1 MARFRQGPIDWFVI
15 ALSPAL
21 VIGLIVS
28 FLFFLTG
35 VLYGEGGAD
44 APWNYYLFWYIFG
57 MVLTARI
64 SLTQEI
70 ANRASLYSLILA
82 GAVWMFLAGLVKV
95 PGLLEIHVSQEFM
108 TLWVARA
115 IAAILLGLGWF
126 LSWKITIDVTDI
138 EENTRVKSG
147 GHFDLAPEAQSQ
159 NAPLE
164 RYDDSGQKLRKLKKD
179 SRIPKVP
186 VVAFGSEAKSRSPGI
201 WVIGFVLICLPIF
214 AGGQFLVPSSDPE
227 RRVYGLV
234 LTGIFFGCA
243 LGLLMTTHFLA
254 LRLYLGRRGIPM
266 PLGMA
271 MAWLVLGGFF
281 IVGVILAS
289 MVLPGPDTPA
299 LYSKITA
306 SRQAYQAGSKLAQKQ
321 GAEGK
326 GDEKVAAK
334 QEVDQKEGKKTVEGK
349 KGADNN
355 KKGDQN
361 SGEKK
366 GDQKSGERNSGNEKK
381 NKDSQPGNKQKE
393 ILKENKGQPS
403 EKKGEE
409 PLNEGKNKESNSP
422 KDPSALQKTL
432 GAFTRIIGFL
442 VLIPLA
448 LFVLFIF
455 LKLMGI
461 RQGGWF
467 DWLNWLFAW
476 LDPKGKSPTE
486 NQDSAEESTES
497 RRLTRRFGELEN
509 PFETG
514 EAANMGDNVLVL
526 ATTEAVLAWADDL
539 APPLNQGETFREVVR
554 RLVKKEG
561 LGQELED
568 LVSYQQS
575 QQYYHLSGKTEAC
588 STTCSK
594 VWKLLEKSQKK

>member
-44 APWNYYLFWYIFG
+44 TPWNYYLFWYIFG

-186 VVAFGSEAKSRSPGI
+186 VVDFVSEAKSRSPGI

-497 RRLTRRFGELEN
+497 RRLTRRFGVLEN

-594 VWKLLEKSQKK
+594 VWKLLENSQKK